1 MAVKL
6 NLRGYVV
13 LSSKNSVHLRSSF
26 ELGKGSKLFQD
37 PERDILK
44 LVFWSQN
51 ISQRTIVET
60 TKIPQQTVSRMVK
73 NLLEREVLYQTDRV
87 SSKSR
92 GNPSFELEANPT
104 FAYSLGLAI
113 LLDAIGIAVMDFA
126 GNVIETHLQ
135 ELNDMSIENVLSHSE
150 TIVTHLI
157 KKNNINPEKILG
169 MGVGI
174 SGFFSAM
181 DGKMNTHHMI
191 EEWAQVDIADIV
203 STRFNLPTWV
213 VNDATGAAAGE
224 GIAGV
229 GRNYKNFVYFFISFA
244 FGGGLVSNN
253 EVLRGTYGNAGE
265 LGDML
270 PSKVYSHPN
279 LALLKR
285 ILIKNN
291 IEVNSIYDMH
301 KHFDVNWPGV
311 DEWIYKV
318 QDSVDLVATAC
329 SALLD
334 TQAIIIGGHIPV
346 ALAEKIIPRIDVY
359 AQFRRGAKRPLPKIV
374 TAGVQVNPVA
384 VGAASLPLREL
395 CI

>member
-1 MAVKL
+1 M
-6 NLRGYVV
+6 

-26 ELGKGSKLFQD
+26 ELGKGNKLFQD
-37 PERDILK
+37 SERDILK
-44 LVFWSQN
+44 LVFWSKN
-51 ISQRTIVET
+51 VNQRTIVDT
-60 TKIPQQTVSRMVK
+60 TKIPQQTVSRMVN
-73 NLLEREVLYQTDRV
+73 NLLDREVLYQTDRV
-87 SSKSR
+87 SSTSR
-92 GNPSFELEANPT
+92 GNPSFELEANPS
-104 FAYSLGLAI
+104 FAYCFGLSI
-113 LLDAIGIAVMDFA
+113 LLDAIGIALMDFA
-126 GNVIETHLQ
+126 GNVIETHLE
-135 ELNDMSIENVLSHSE
+135 ELQDMSIENVLSHSE
-150 TIVTHLI
+150 VIVAQLMQ
-157 KKNNINPEKILG
+157 KNHIQESKILG

-174 SGFFSAM
+174 SGFFSSM

-191 EEWAQVDIADIV
+191 EEWAQIDIAQIV

-270 PSKVYSHPN
+270 PSKIYSHPN

-301 KHFDVNWPGV
+301 RNFDVNWPGV

-318 QDSVDLVATAC
+318 QDSLDLVATAC

-334 TQAIIIGGHIPV
+334 TQAIILGGHIPL
-346 ALAEKIIPRIDVY
+346 ALAEKLIPRIDVY
-359 AQFRRGAKRPLPKIV
+359 AQFRRGAKRPLPNIV
-374 TAGVQVNPVA
+374 TAGVQENPVA
-384 VGAASLPLREL
+384 VGASSLPFREL
-395 CI
+395 CL

>member
-135 ELNDMSIENVLSHSE
+135 ELNDMSIENV
-150 TIVTHLI
+150 
-157 KKNNINPEKILG
+157 
-169 MGVGI
+169 
-174 SGFFSAM
+174 
-181 DGKMNTHHMI
+181 
-191 EEWAQVDIADIV
+191 
-203 STRFNLPTWV
+203 
-213 VNDATGAAAGE
+213 
-224 GIAGV
+224 
-229 GRNYKNFVYFFISFA
+229 
-244 FGGGLVSNN
+244 
-253 EVLRGTYGNAGE
+253 
-265 LGDML
+265 
-270 PSKVYSHPN
+270 
-279 LALLKR
+279 
-285 ILIKNN
+285 
-291 IEVNSIYDMH
+291 
-301 KHFDVNWPGV
+301 
-311 DEWIYKV
+311 
-318 QDSVDLVATAC
+318 
-329 SALLD
+329 
-334 TQAIIIGGHIPV
+334 
-346 ALAEKIIPRIDVY
+346 
-359 AQFRRGAKRPLPKIV
+359 
-374 TAGVQVNPVA
+374 
-384 VGAASLPLREL
+384 
-395 CI
+395 